1 MLNGERMNAN
11 EINSR
16 LVEGLKGVV
25 VDGDARS
32 ELNKAAWGISK
43 SLATDINRELKD
55 AAKSGAMDADA
66 KWSAKVKE
74 IEVNHAAELAK
85 ARGAAKKEEEGFGDA
100 ELRGMIRRTLVEKLA
115 DGSWTAS
122 DIGQV
127 KDIFGLSSAVQDV
140 HIEYVQ
146 FNGICDGCPRMAN
159 NGGADVQGA

>member
-1 MLNGERMNAN
+1 MTEGEKMNAN

-16 LVEGLKGVV
+16 IVEGLKGV
-25 VDGDARS
+25 GIEGEARS
-32 ELNKAAWGISK
+32 DMNKAAWGISK
-43 SLATDINRELKD
+43 SLATEINKELREAGK
-55 AAKSGAMDADA
+55 AAVAEAVA
-66 KWSAKVKE
+66 KWEAKVKE
-74 IEVNHAAELAK
+74 MEAAHSVELAN

-146 FNGICDGCPRMAN
+146 FGGICEGCPRLAN
-159 NGGADVQGA
+159 NGGADVQ